1 MHPPSLILFDIDGTL
16 LTSGGAGETALRVG
30 FKREFGLEEDL
41 TGVPIAGRTDSGIA
55 RQVLHKHGLELSPA
69 NIERFFTG
77 YLSELAAQLP
87 DRPGRVLPGICELLG
102 VLRDRPGIHLGLLT
116 GNLERGA
123 HIKLKHFG
131 LDGFFPFG
139 AFADDHHDR
148 NALGPVALSR
158 AADFHG
164 FEFSAEQV
172 WVIGDTEH
180 DIACARA
187 FGARAMA
194 VATGNFSVDFLSQHN
209 PDALFTDLGD
219 TGLVLETL
227 GVSGTPAAR

>member
-1 MHPPSLILFDIDGTL
+1 MNPPTLLLFDIDGTL

-41 TGVPIAGRTDSGIA
+41 SGVPIAGRTDSGIA
-55 RQVLHKHGLELSPA
+55 RQVLRKHGLELSPA
-69 NIERFFTG
+69 NFERFFSG
-77 YLSELAAQLP
+77 YLFELAAQLP
-87 DRPGRVLPGICELLG
+87 NRPGRVLPGIFELLKA
-102 VLRDRPGIHLGLLT
+102 LRGRPDIHLGLLT

-131 LDGFFPFG
+131 LDGIFPFG

-164 FEFSAEQV
+164 FQFSAEHV

-187 FGARAMA
+187 FGAKAVG
-194 VATGNFSVDFLSQHN
+194 VATGNFSVDFLSRYS

-219 TGLVLETL
+219 TASVLRAIGLT
-227 GVSGTPAAR
+227 

>member
-1 MHPPSLILFDIDGTL
+1 MTPPTLILFDIDGTL
-16 LTSGGAGETALRVG
+16 LTSGGAGEAALKVG

-41 TGVPIAGRTDSGIA
+41 RDVPIAGRTDSGIA

-69 NIERFFTG
+69 NVERFFTG
-77 YLSELAAQLP
+77 YLTELAAQLP
-87 DRPGRVLPGICELLG
+87 NRAGRVLPGIFALLD
-102 VLRDRPGIHLGLLT
+102 VLRGRPDIHLGLLT

-123 HIKLKHFG
+123 QIKLKHFG

-148 NALGPVALSR
+148 NALGPVALAR

-164 FEFSAEQV
+164 IHFGPERV

-187 FGARAMA
+187 FGAKAMG
-194 VATGNFSVDFLSQHN
+194 VATGNFSLGFLSQHK
-209 PDALFTDLGD
+209 PDALFSDLGD
-219 TGLVLETL
+219 TRSVLHAM
-227 GVSGTPAAR
+227 GVV